1 MPFSCGHNLK
11 STHTTRASVS
21 IENITV
27 RRKRA
32 DLFSVFGRECCR
44 IYVDFPS
51 TDYCILPHHYPLL
64 KKSQP
69 IKPITMITLN
79 ELLASRDARHATQQ
93 KLLAEHSGKTL
104 VCLTVVMPG
113 SVKRNHPS
121 LTAAHAAVE
130 AMRKAFGQEQLL
142 ELDLE
147 TGYEAYLITPMPLL
161 EAKRI
166 AVSIEDT
173 HPLGRLFDIDI
184 INADGVPVSR
194 DAIGEKPRR
203 CLVCDHE
210 ARYCMRMRWHTQEEI
225 WAKINQMVDNYVEA
239 RKS

>member
-1 MPFSCGHNLK
+1 
-11 STHTTRASVS
+11 
-21 IENITV
+21 
-27 RRKRA
+27 
-32 DLFSVFGRECCR
+32 
-44 IYVDFPS
+44 
-51 TDYCILPHHYPLL
+51 
-64 KKSQP
+64 
-69 IKPITMITLN
+69 MITLN

-113 SVKRNHPS
+113 SVKRNQQS

-130 AMRKAFGQEQLL
+130 AMRKAFAVKENKGLFPLETPENPENLVPLENPEPPAPTLL

-166 AVSIEDT
+166 AVNIEDT

-225 WAKINQMVDNYVEA
+225 WAKINEMVDSYVEA
-239 RKS
+239 HKS

>member
-1 MPFSCGHNLK
+1 
-11 STHTTRASVS
+11 
-21 IENITV
+21 
-27 RRKRA
+27 
-32 DLFSVFGRECCR
+32 
-44 IYVDFPS
+44 
-51 TDYCILPHHYPLL
+51 
-64 KKSQP
+64 
-69 IKPITMITLN
+69 MITLN

-113 SVKRNHPS
+113 SVKRNQQS

-130 AMRKAFGQEQLL
+130 AMRKAFGIKENKGLSPLETLENPENLVPLENPEPPAPALL

-166 AVSIEDT
+166 AVNIEDT

-210 ARYCMRMRWHTQEEI
+210 ARYCMRMRWHKQEEI
-225 WAKINQMVDNYVEA
+225 WAKINEMVDNYVEA

>member
-1 MPFSCGHNLK
+1 
-11 STHTTRASVS
+11 
-21 IENITV
+21 
-27 RRKRA
+27 
-32 DLFSVFGRECCR
+32 
-44 IYVDFPS
+44 
-51 TDYCILPHHYPLL
+51 
-64 KKSQP
+64 
-69 IKPITMITLN
+69 MITLN

-113 SVKRNHPS
+113 SVKRNQQS
-121 LTAAHAAVE
+121 LTAAHVAVE
-130 AMRKAFGQEQLL
+130 AMRKAFAVKENKGLFPLETPENPENLVPLENPEPPAPTLL

-166 AVSIEDT
+166 AVNIEDT

-225 WAKINQMVDNYVEA
+225 WAKINEMVDSYVEA

>member
-1 MPFSCGHNLK
+1 M
-11 STHTTRASVS
+11 
-21 IENITV
+21 
-27 RRKRA
+27 
-32 DLFSVFGRECCR
+32 
-44 IYVDFPS
+44 
-51 TDYCILPHHYPLL
+51 
-64 KKSQP
+64 
-69 IKPITMITLN
+69 PITLH

-113 SVKRNHPS
+113 SVKRNQQS

-130 AMRKAFGQEQLL
+130 AMRKAFAVKENKGLSPLTPLENPENLEPLENPVPLENPAPTLL

-161 EAKRI
+161 EAKGI
-166 AVSIEDT
+166 AVNIEDT

-203 CLVCDHE
+203 CLVCDQE

-225 WAKINQMVDNYVEA
+225 WAKINEMVDSYVEA
-239 RKS
+239 HKS

>member
-1 MPFSCGHNLK
+1 
-11 STHTTRASVS
+11 
-21 IENITV
+21 
-27 RRKRA
+27 
-32 DLFSVFGRECCR
+32 
-44 IYVDFPS
+44 
-51 TDYCILPHHYPLL
+51 
-64 KKSQP
+64 
-69 IKPITMITLN
+69 MITLN

-113 SVKRNHPS
+113 SVKRNQQS

-130 AMRKAFGQEQLL
+130 AMRKAFGIKENKGLFPLETPETPENLVPLENPEPPAPTLL

-166 AVSIEDT
+166 AVNIEDT

-225 WAKINQMVDNYVEA
+225 WAKINEMVDSYVEA
-239 RKS
+239 HKS

>member
-1 MPFSCGHNLK
+1 
-11 STHTTRASVS
+11 
-21 IENITV
+21 
-27 RRKRA
+27 
-32 DLFSVFGRECCR
+32 
-44 IYVDFPS
+44 
-51 TDYCILPHHYPLL
+51 
-64 KKSQP
+64 
-69 IKPITMITLN
+69 MITLN

-113 SVKRNHPS
+113 SVKRNQQS

-130 AMRKAFGQEQLL
+130 AMRKAFAVKENKGLSPLETPEPLAPTLL

-166 AVSIEDT
+166 AVNIEDT

-210 ARYCMRMRWHTQEEI
+210 ARYCMRRRWHTQEEI
-225 WAKINQMVDNYVEA
+225 WAKINEMVDSYVEA

>member
-1 MPFSCGHNLK
+1 
-11 STHTTRASVS
+11 
-21 IENITV
+21 
-27 RRKRA
+27 
-32 DLFSVFGRECCR
+32 
-44 IYVDFPS
+44 
-51 TDYCILPHHYPLL
+51 
-64 KKSQP
+64 
-69 IKPITMITLN
+69 MITLN

-113 SVKRNHPS
+113 SVKRNQQS

-130 AMRKAFGQEQLL
+130 AMRKAFAVKENKGLFPLETPETPENLVPLENPEPPAPTLL

-147 TGYEAYLITPMPLL
+147 TGYEAYLITPLPLL

-166 AVSIEDT
+166 AVTIEDT
-173 HPLGRLFDIDI
+173 HPLGRLFDIDV

-225 WAKINQMVDNYVEA
+225 WAKINEMVDSYIEA
-239 RKS
+239 HKS